1 MSAPVVT
8 VDTPH
13 LQRYS
18 PYMRGRDGN
27 EHAAMTADGQGQYVK
42 HEAAIAHTA
51 RAVADAVDGQ
61 RTQIKH
67 LEHRR
72 DLALKA
78 NTYLSAKLAAVWKD
92 IENIVEAHTGAPV
105 VGEPMDALEAALPAQ
120 SVAGELPPL
129 PEPASTW
136 TSFPYPGTA
145 YYTKPQ
151 MIKAMRDVQF
161 AQSVQQP
168 AAVAQ
173 QMEVALPQ
181 DEQAAF
187 EDAWPAILARGDAN
201 GWRGVGCAAWLAA
214 IAYRA
219 VSSAKPAAYADPAAL
234 ESFQYERKKSSKNS
248 GPYARKWMWANPA
261 TKLVPLYTAPVP
273 AAGVQPTVPT
283 DISARLREYAGNPG
297 YSHNDYADTMRIAAD
312 ECERFYGGMMAW
324 KKTAETKDRKL
335 SEEINARIS
344 ERVEARLT
352 EQAAGVMP
360 RPSDDALWDE
370 TIRNRDYNADVAD
383 QLAACIAEYFGA
395 DIGEHSSANDPWHE
409 AMRVI
414 EEAPPL
420 VVQQPDSGRDAALVR
435 VLEGYAKNYDMM
447 SRIGK
452 TGDVDCRSVA
462 HDIRRNM
469 VDGIRKVLAAH
480 PAPSSDA
487 VLVHKAQS
495 ILAKHLPPDGPDAN
509 TTIRSLLD
517 LLDGPESRTTHP
529 ANGAREAAEQRQ
541 RERVAEKFANRKA
554 TPATADF
561 DLPAQSDQIDG
572 AQAGLSDEEIIRL
585 ARLASS
591 ENFYEA
597 GVFTEAKFT
606 KASLVCFGHA
616 ILATTKK
623 G

>member
-1 MSAPVVT
+1 MNICY
-8 VDTPH
+8 
-13 LQRYS
+13 L
-18 PYMRGRDGN
+18 
-27 EHAAMTADGQGQYVK
+27 
-42 HEAAIAHTA
+42 
-51 RAVADAVDGQ
+51 
-61 RTQIKH
+61 
-67 LEHRR
+67 
-72 DLALKA
+72 LAL
-78 NTYLSAKLAAVWKD
+78 LAA
-92 IENIVEAHTGAPV
+92 T
-105 VGEPMDALEAALPAQ
+105 
-120 SVAGELPPL
+120 PPQ
-129 PEPASTW
+129 P
-136 TSFPYPGTA
+136 
-145 YYTKPQ
+145 
-151 MIKAMRDVQF
+151 
-161 AQSVQQP
+161 VQQP
-168 AAVAQ
+168 AAVVGQ
-173 QMEVALPQ
+173 EHYMVVGKKGG
-181 DEQAAF
+181 
-187 EDAWPAILARGDAN
+187 WIDAN
-201 GWRGVGCAAWLAA
+201 KDLYDVT
-214 IAYRA
+214 
-219 VSSAKPAAYADPAAL
+219 ADWNRRVLYTAPV
-234 ESFQYERKKSSKNS
+234 
-248 GPYARKWMWANPA
+248 PA
-261 TKLVPLYTAPVP
+261 TCAYCAVAVDGAPVP

-561 DLPAQSDQIDG
+561 DLPAPNDSAPSTEPVPRRSKFEAWYTPLFGEVSLLGDSGQYRSNHAQGLWCAWKAALAAHPANG
-572 AQAGLSDEEIIRL
+572 ARAGLSDAHIREIFIANGFTVKEGQGDLKDYVYKAAHALL
-585 ARLASS
+585 AA
-591 ENFYEA
+591 
-597 GVFTEAKFT
+597 AK
-606 KASLVCFGHA
+606 KAA
-616 ILATTKK
+616 APQKK
-623 G
+623 EG